1 MPLCLWSSYSWTE
14 RGWTKIFFFLYMY
27 DCLFYDLHV
36 RVPFEDF
43 TIGVLCIL
51 KVASTQLHLNG
62 WTIIMK
68 ALHALCL
75 YSLVPVTPRLFLHY
89 FCSHLQDKTQW
100 ISLIRLPRHLL
111 FCPFTS
117 YKNFQN
123 RLLQGNNKASRWEE
137 FFLGLGREPSVSF
150 LLETMPSMVRQV
162 PKGAFEHRRTP
173 RPRNTILETTCL
185 TFLCHFFNP

>member
-1 MPLCLWSSYSWTE
+1 MNKDFIY
-14 RGWTKIFFFLYMY
+14 IYIYIYIYMY
-27 DCLFYDLHV
+27 DCLFYDLYV

-43 TIGVLCIL
+43 TISVPRIL

-62 WTIIMK
+62 WTTIMK

-75 YSLVPVTPRLFLHY
+75 YSLVLVTPRLFLHY
-89 FCSHLQDKTQW
+89 FCSRLQDKTRW
-100 ISLIRLPRHLL
+100 ISLIRLLKHLL

-123 RLLQGNNKASRWEE
+123 WLLQGNNKASRWEE
-137 FFLGLGREPSVSF
+137 FFLRLVREPSVSF

-173 RPRNTILETTCL
+173 RPRNTLLETTCL
-185 TFLCHFFNP
+185 TFLVTSSIPRSCFGS